1 MNNKII
7 ERLSRELEKEQA
19 KLKALLKKQS
29 ETEAEI
35 KAKKSDIAELK
46 NQLKAEK
53 LNTVANLLGKNG
65 ISVDDLLSAADTGD
79 FLTMQDKLE
88 DNQKT
93 VPTVAETE
101 SYTTTAE

>member
-1 MNNKII
+1 MNNKTI
-7 ERLSRELEKEQA
+7 ERLNREIEKEQA
-19 KLKALLKKQS
+19 KLVVLRKKQV

-35 KAKKSDIAELK
+35 KAKKSDIAELE

-53 LNTVANLLGKNG
+53 LNAVANLLGRNG

-93 VPTVAETE
+93 AISVVE
-101 SYTTTAE
+101 SENNAIE